1 MEILREEED
10 VVREMMNDEVVQ
22 MKLGNVELGTEWE
35 MFKEN
40 IRPLKRGRNISM
52 LNRSL
57 KAQIDPKVKSQLVQT
72 RR

>member
-1 MEILREEED
+1 MEILKEEED

-57 KAQIDPKVKSQLVQT
+57 KAQIDPKFKSQLVQT